1 MWNLKFSLF
10 DFKTSGFL
18 ISCKVTS
25 YEGEEDINLLPIEGF
40 VACGRQRAVIFL
52 QRPSKFAMVR
62 GTWSGEGYAFSLGR
76 IFSSL
81 SVLPS
86 IAPDLFHEAFLG
98 Q

>member
-62 GTWSGEGYAFSLGR
+62 GPGHLEWRRLCFLSGQ
-76 IFSSL
+76 
-81 SVLPS
+81 
-86 IAPDLFHEAFLG
+86 DLLILICAS
-98 Q
+98 

>member
-18 ISCKVTS
+18 ISRKVTT
-25 YEGEEDINLLPIEGF
+25 YEGEEINLFPTEGF
-40 VACGRQRAVIFL
+40 VAYGRQRAED
-52 QRPSKFAMVR
+52 Q
-62 GTWSGEGYAFSLGR
+62 GTWSGGGYAFSLGR